1 MAATLILNVD
11 DAPAHRYAK
20 TRILQHAGY
29 EVVEAGTGA
38 KALELVN
45 ELRPDLVLLDL
56 NLPDMNG
63 MEVCSTIKA
72 TRLGSRM
79 PVVHISA
86 TSVGAEYE
94 TASLE
99 HGADVYLPEPV
110 EPQTLLTVVGV
121 LLRLRRTEAGLAQSE
136 ERMRLATEAA
146 GIATWEIDLDTGM
159 AVWSGELYRLLGYAP
174 DTVRPSWSAWQACI
188 HPDDRARVTEAL
200 RHARETESLFREEHR
215 ILRHDDGAE
224 RYVAPFGRV
233 YGDERGEP
241 TRFLGVLMDLTER
254 QRAAAERE
262 HLLEQAN
269 AARAEAEYANRLK
282 DQFLASLSHELRTP
296 MHAILGWMQLLRGGA
311 LRASEREQALTTIER
326 NARLQNQLINELL
339 DVSRAI
345 SGKLEVQMG
354 NVELREVL
362 DAALESVRPM
372 AEAKQIRLAPS
383 LDQCLGTIPADPARL
398 QQILGNL
405 LSNAVK
411 FTPEGG
417 LVTVDCAAR
426 DGKAEITVTDNGE
439 GIAPEHLPHV
449 FEAFR
454 QADGSITRRHGGLG
468 LGLSIV
474 QQLVQLHGG
483 TVRAESDGLGRGS
496 RFTISLP
503 VAGATEP
510 LFPTRPGRDAQHAG
524 GTRLRDLT
532 ILAVDDNEDMLQL
545 MEEMLRW
552 EGAVVTTATT
562 AAAALQSAREHRPD
576 VLILDIGMPDMHG
589 YELLS
594 ALRGACPARNGRMPA
609 IAVTGYASV
618 EDAARAMAAG
628 FQAHLAK
635 PFEMNELF
643 TLLEALAPAAARGR
657 M

>member
-11 DAPAHRYAK
+11 DVPAHRYAK

-38 KALELVN
+38 ETLQFVN
-45 ELRPDLVLLDL
+45 EMRPDLVLLDL

-63 MEVCSTIKA
+63 MQVCSAIKA
-72 TRLGSRM
+72 TRLGSRI

-121 LLRLRRTEAGLAQSE
+121 LLRLRKTEAGLAQSE

-146 GIATWEIDLDTGM
+146 GIATWEIDLNTGI

-174 DTVRPSWSAWQACI
+174 DHVQPSWNAWQARI
-188 HPDDRARVTEAL
+188 HPDDRARVSDAL
-200 RHARETESLFREEHR
+200 RHARETDGIFREEHR
-215 ILRHDDGAE
+215 IRRNDDGAE
-224 RYVAPFGRV
+224 RHVAPFGRV
-233 YGDERGEP
+233 YRDERGEP
-241 TRFLGVLMDLTER
+241 TRFLGILMDLTER
-254 QRAAAERE
+254 QQAAAERE
-262 HLLEQAN
+262 HLLQQAN
-269 AARAEAEYANRLK
+269 AARAEAERASRLK
-282 DQFLASLSHELRTP
+282 DEFLASLSHELRTP
-296 MHAILGWMQLLRGGA
+296 MHAMLGWMQLLRRGA
-311 LRASEREQALTTIER
+311 LGASERDQALDTIER
-326 NARLQNQLINELL
+326 NARLQHQLINELL
-339 DVSRAI
+339 DVSRAT
-345 SGKLEVQMG
+345 SGKLEVQIS
-354 NVELREVL
+354 NVELKGVL
-362 DAALESVRPM
+362 DAALENVRPM
-372 AEAKQIRLAPS
+372 AEAKHIRLAHS
-383 LDQCLGTIPADPARL
+383 MQACLKTIPADPSRL

-411 FTPEGG
+411 FTPAGG
-417 LVTVDCAAR
+417 VVTVDCAA
-426 DGKAEITVTDNGE
+426 DEEQVEIAVSDNGE

-474 QQLVQLHGG
+474 QRLVHLHGG
-483 TVRAESDGLGRGS
+483 SVRAESAGPGQGS
-496 RFTISLP
+496 RFTVTLP
-503 VAGATEP
+503 VAGASEP
-510 LFPTRPGRDAQHAG
+510 LFPTRPGRDVRHAA
-524 GTRLRDLT
+524 GTRLRDLV

-545 MEEMLRW
+545 MQEMLRW
-552 EGAVVTTATT
+552 EGAVVTTAMT
-562 AAAALQSAREHRPD
+562 AAAALQAASERRPD

-594 ALRGACPARNGRMPA
+594 ALRGVAAPGNGRLPA
-609 IAVTGYASV
+609 IAVTGYARG

-628 FQAHLAK
+628 FQAHLPK

-643 TLLEALAPAAARGR
+643 TLLEALAPGRG
-657 M
+657 

>member
-11 DAPAHRYAK
+11 DVAAHRYAK

-38 KALELVN
+38 EALKLVN

-63 MEVCSTIKA
+63 MEVCSAIKA
-72 TRLGSRM
+72 TRLGSRI

-86 TSVGAEYE
+86 TSVGAEFE

-121 LLRLRRTEAGLAQSE
+121 LLRLRKTEAGLAQSE

-146 GIATWEIDLDTGM
+146 GIATWEIDLDTGI

-174 DTVRPSWSAWQACI
+174 DKVQPSWNAWQARI
-188 HPDDRARVTEAL
+188 HPDDRARVSEAL
-200 RHARETESLFREEHR
+200 RHARETGGVFREEHR
-215 ILRHDDGAE
+215 IWRDGDGAE
-224 RYVAPFGRV
+224 RHVAPFGRV
-233 YGDERGEP
+233 YGDERGGP
-241 TRFLGVLMDLTER
+241 TRFLGILMDLTER
-254 QRAAAERE
+254 QQAGAERE
-262 HLLEQAN
+262 QLLQQAN
-269 AARAEAEYANRLK
+269 AARAEAEHASRLK
-282 DQFLASLSHELRTP
+282 DEFLASLSHELRTP

-311 LRASEREQALTTIER
+311 LNAAERDQALDTIER
-326 NARLQNQLINELL
+326 NARLQHQLINELL
-339 DVSRAI
+339 DVSRAT
-345 SGKLEVQMG
+345 SGKLDVQIR
-354 NVELREVL
+354 NVNLKEVL
-362 DAALESVRPM
+362 DAALENVRPM
-372 AEAKQIRLAPS
+372 AEAKQIRLAHS
-383 LDQCLGTIPADPARL
+383 VQACVKTIPADPSRL

-411 FTPEGG
+411 FTPAGG
-417 LVTVDCAAR
+417 VVSVDCAAR
-426 DGKAEITVTDNGE
+426 ELQVEIAVSDNGE

-474 QQLVQLHGG
+474 QRLVHLHGG
-483 TVRAESDGLGRGS
+483 SVRAESAGLGHGS
-496 RFTISLP
+496 RFTVTLP

-510 LFPTRPGRDAQHAG
+510 LFPARTGRDAQQVG
-524 GTRLRDLT
+524 GTRLRDLA

-552 EGAVVTTATT
+552 EGAVVTTAMT
-562 AAAALQSAREHRPD
+562 AAAALQSARECRPD

-589 YELLS
+589 YELLG
-594 ALRGACPARNGRMPA
+594 ALRKVSATGNGRLPA
-609 IAVTGYASV
+609 IAVTGYASG

-643 TLLEALAPAAARGR
+643 TLLEALAPSRG
-657 M
+657 